1 MRVLVFCAVFMLSL
15 SSAHA
20 FTQDEAKTVCKS
32 LAITGVGS
40 SVPGFG
46 GEHTLLVGYLSE
58 TKASLGCLYIDK
70 REGGRNYYL
79 FYSDAERSFIQH
91 LKLQKTTEVMPSGG
105 SISRRS
111 EKPKPKKPAFDMAR
125 AKIACDV
132 LQQEASKLP
141 INSRLLGFL
150 HQAGVAS
157 ERQKHGFVP
166 GEARYLCNEYIKR
179 RNQ

>member
-1 MRVLVFCAVFMLSL
+1 MRVLVLCAVFVLSL

-20 FTQDEAKTVCKS
+20 FTQEEAKTLCKS
-32 LAITGVGS
+32 LAITGAGS

-46 GEHTLLVGYLSE
+46 GEHTVLVGYLSE
-58 TKASLGCLYIDK
+58 TKASLSCLYIDK
-70 REGGRNYYL
+70 RDGGRNYYL
-79 FYSDAERSFIQH
+79 FWSDDKRAYIQH
-91 LKLQKTTEVMPSGG
+91 LTLQKTTEVMARGG

-111 EKPKPKKPAFDMAR
+111 AKPKPKKPPFDMAR

-141 INSRLLGFL
+141 VNSRLLGFL
-150 HQAGVAS
+150 HQASVAS

-166 GEARYLCNEYIKR
+166 GEARYLCNQYIKR
-179 RNQ
+179 RNR